1 MIRITK
7 DQNGEVMEIGDP
19 KRTEENQH
27 KSHVSAR
34 YSRTAA

>member
-7 DQNGEVMEIGDP
+7 DLNGEVMETGDP
-19 KRTEENQH
+19 EMTEENQH

-34 YSRTAA
+34 H